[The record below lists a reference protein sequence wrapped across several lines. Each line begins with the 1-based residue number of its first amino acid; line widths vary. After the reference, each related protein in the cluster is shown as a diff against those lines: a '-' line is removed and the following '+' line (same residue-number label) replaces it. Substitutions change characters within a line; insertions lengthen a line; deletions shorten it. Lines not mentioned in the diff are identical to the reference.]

1 MIAKWIGKR
10 MLMGIFVLFLVS
22 FLAFLIMY
30 LAPGDPAAAFY
41 GGNAQALNA
50 AERERISEA
59 FSLDQSFVQQYGAW
73 LSETLNGNLGQSFKE
88 GRPVLNIVFERL
100 PNTFILSGTS
110 LFFIV
115 IGSIVLGSAAG
126 IKEGSFLD
134 KGLSVLSMA
143 SSAVPAFW
151 LGIVFI
157 SFFTVTLGLLPSS
170 GTGDISGNG
179 GLADRLRHL
188 AMPAMVLIISHV
200 AIYGRVLQESIKA
213 ENRKYYVTVARAN
226 GVSEADIAKGL
237 LRNASIPYLNYIG
250 VTLPS
255 FFGGTIMI
263 ESLFAWAGIGQLTV
277 NAAAAK
283 DFPVLVGSILV
294 IGCFLVI
301 SFLIIDLMVYILD
314 SKSRKEVMQ

>member
-59 FSLDQSFVQQYGAW
+59 FSLDQSLVQQYGAW
-73 LSETLNGNLGQSFKE
+73 LSETLRGNLGQSFKE

-115 IGSIVLGSAAG
+115 IGSIVLGSVAG

-134 KGLSVLSMA
+134 KGLSFLSMA

-170 GTGDISGNG
+170 GTGDINGNG

-200 AIYGRVLQESIKA
+200 AIYGRILQESIKA

-226 GVSEADIAKGL
+226 GVSEADIVKGL
-237 LRNASIPYLNYIG
+237 LHNASIPYLNYIA

-277 NAAAAK
+277 NATAAK

-301 SFLIIDLMVYILD
+301 SFLIIDFMVYILD